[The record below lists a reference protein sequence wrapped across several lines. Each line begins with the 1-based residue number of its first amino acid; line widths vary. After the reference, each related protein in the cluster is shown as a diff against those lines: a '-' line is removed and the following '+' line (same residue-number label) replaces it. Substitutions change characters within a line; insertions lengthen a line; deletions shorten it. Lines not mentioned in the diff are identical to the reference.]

1 VLPRPS
7 FRLPLWTVPPIV
19 AGLYAARS
27 LLRGSWRPEMPLDA
41 VVLVMVVVV
50 MVIVARLRAMD
61 SDGDGEQDANN
72 KRGTS
77 RSDAGGPTD

>member
-1 VLPRPS
+1 
-7 FRLPLWTVPPIV
+7 
-19 AGLYAARS
+19 
-27 LLRGSWRPEMPLDA
+27 MPLDA

-50 MVIVARLRAMD
+50 MVVVARLRAMD
-61 SDGDGEQDANN
+61 AEVDGEHDANN